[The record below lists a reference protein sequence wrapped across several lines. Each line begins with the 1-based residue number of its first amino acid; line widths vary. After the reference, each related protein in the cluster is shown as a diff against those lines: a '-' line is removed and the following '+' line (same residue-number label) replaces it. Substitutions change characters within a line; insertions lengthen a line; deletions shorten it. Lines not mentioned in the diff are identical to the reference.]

1 MSSSA
6 ATFSR
11 NTRTFAGSGLT
22 LCADVHGD
30 PANPAVIFLHGGGQT
45 RHAWGHAAE
54 DFAKSGFYAVTLDLR
69 GHGDSGWADQGD
81 YDIQRFIEDLLA
93 VLDQLPAHPVRPA
106 LVGASLGGVTA
117 LLAVGNTPRPIARA
131 LVLVDIVP
139 KVNPEGAQRIHDFM
153 SGNPDG
159 FATIDE
165 AADAVAAYLPHRPR
179 PKDVS
184 GLKKNLRLRNGR
196 YYWHWDPAFIFRE
209 QDFEPLLWQEQ
220 LENAARKVS
229 IPTLLVKGSL
239 SELVDARSVEE
250 FRQVLPNSEV
260 VEVQGA
266 GHMVAGD
273 KNNAFEGAVLEFLRR
288 HPQ

>member
-1 MSSSA
+1 MNRS
-6 ATFSR
+6 
-11 NTRTFAGSGLT
+11 TRTFAGSGLT
-22 LCADVHGD
+22 LCADVHGN
-30 PANPAVIFLHGGGQT
+30 PANPAVVFLHGGGQT
-45 RHAWGHAAE
+45 RHAWGHAAR
-54 DFAKSGFYAVTLDLR
+54 DFADAGYYAVTLDLR
-69 GHGDSGWADQGD
+69 GHGDSGWAAQAD
-81 YDIQRFIEDLLA
+81 YDMQRFIEDLLA
-93 VLDQLPAHPVRPA
+93 VLDQLPPHPVQPA

-117 LLAVGNTPRPIARA
+117 LLAVGNTPRSIARA

-139 KVNPEGAQRIHDFM
+139 KVNPEGAQRIHGFM
-153 SGNPDG
+153 SANPDG
-159 FATIDE
+159 FATIDD
-165 AADAVAAYLPHRPR
+165 AADVVAAYLPHRPR

-196 YYWHWDPAFIFRE
+196 YYWHWDPKFIDRE

-220 LENAARKVS
+220 LENAARNVH

-239 SELVDARSVEE
+239 SEIVDAQSVEE

-273 KNNAFEGAVLEFLRR
+273 KNNAFEGVVLEFLRK